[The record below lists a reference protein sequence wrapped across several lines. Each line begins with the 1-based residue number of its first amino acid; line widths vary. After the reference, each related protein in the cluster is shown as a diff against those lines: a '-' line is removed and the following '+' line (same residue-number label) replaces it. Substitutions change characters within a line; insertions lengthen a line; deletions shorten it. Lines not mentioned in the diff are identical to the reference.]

1 MAGKLFLVATPIGN
15 LQDITLRAIEVLKS
29 VDVIACEDTRHSAK
43 LLNHLG
49 IKNKLLSYHEHN
61 EAERADELGE
71 HLKDDRSVAVLSDAG
86 TPGISDPSFRIV
98 QKAIEIGADVIPIP
112 GAVAFV
118 NAAIVSG
125 LATDAI
131 FFGGFL
137 PSRKTERRRRLA
149 EVASIPATLAFYE
162 SPHRIAAAL
171 QDALDI
177 LGDRPAAI
185 ARELTKLHEQI
196 HRSNLSTLASEFS
209 ATTKGELVL
218 LIDRARDNI
227 AAIAATSSIASR
239 VAELEAEGM
248 SAKDALKQ
256 TAREFGV
263 SKSEAY
269 RQVQSE
275 KK

>member
-15 LQDITLRAIEVLKS
+15 LDDITLRAIDVLRS

-49 IKNKLLSYHEHN
+49 IKNRLLSYHEHN
-61 EAERADELGE
+61 EVERSDELGE
-71 HLKDDRSVAVLSDAG
+71 QLKDGRSVAVISDAG

-98 QKAIEIGADVIPIP
+98 QKAVEVGADVISIP
-112 GAVAFV
+112 GAVAYV

-125 LATDAI
+125 LPTDSI

-137 PSRKTERRRRLA
+137 PSRKSERRRRLA
-149 EVASIPATLAFYE
+149 EVAMIPATLAFYE
-162 SPHRIAAAL
+162 SPHRIGAAL
-171 QDALDI
+171 RDALEV

-185 ARELTKLHEQI
+185 ARELTKIHEQI
-196 HRSNLSTLASEFS
+196 HRANLSTLLSEFS